1 VPALTLAAVLVMAW
15 IFLAPLP
22 LAGKNSYLVTSG
34 TSMLPDIKRGD
45 LVVTR
50 RVSVYRVGD
59 VVAYREPRIGAV
71 LHRIVAIEGEHYVLQ
86 GDNNDFLDPYRPMNS
101 EIMGK
106 QAVHVPGAGTWLAR
120 MRQPRNAAMLALAG
134 GMVLAVP
141 AGANKAQQSRARQRR
156 GSGSHYQP
164 TSSPPGGGGGLV
176 PGPAGQL
183 VALVVGCVVL
193 FSLVLAGLAYSTST
207 ERRAYVP
214 LSYEQRGEFSY
225 SAEMS
230 GTVYPGGVATT
241 GAPVYRKLADEMAIS
256 FDYSLTSDLP
266 ANVSGVYRMD
276 AVISQD
282 DGWKRS
288 VPVVETTAFEG
299 THVSV
304 QGVLQLDVIQAEI
317 DSAREQTGLDSQ
329 PLRSYT
335 VSLVPAIEVDG
346 TLGSV
351 GIAETFAPG
360 IDFIV
365 EPLLV
370 KVKVSSGMGDEANPF
385 SAVTT
390 GTVSDYR
397 SVPNHVALPGYQL
410 PVETARRIAQAGL
423 AVSVLGMLVLAVIV
437 VSASTGDE
445 PKRIR
450 VRYGPMLVSLKG
462 SDLGE
467 IVRLIEVQ
475 SIDDLV
481 RVAEREGRMVLHQ
494 ESGSIHQ
501 YFVQDADVTYR
512 YQTNPVPAVRG
523 RRDLERAL

>member
-1 VPALTLAAVLVMAW
+1 MPALMLVAVLVMAW
-15 IFLAPLP
+15 VFLAPLP
-22 LAGKNSYLVTSG
+22 LEGKNSYLVTSG
-34 TSMLPDIKRGD
+34 TSMLPDIERGD

-50 RVSVYRVGD
+50 RASVYRVGD

-86 GDNNDFLDPYRPMNS
+86 GDNNSFLDPYRPMDS

-106 QAVHVPGAGTWLAR
+106 MAVHMPGVGTWLAK

-141 AGANKAQQSRARQRR
+141 VGANKAQHSRARQRR
-156 GSGSHYQP
+156 GSGSHNQP
-164 TSSPPGGGGGLV
+164 TPSPSGGGGGLI
-176 PGPAGQL
+176 PGPAGQM
-183 VALVVGCVVL
+183 VALVVGVVAL
-193 FSLVLAGLAYSTST
+193 VSLILAGLAYSTST

-225 SAEMS
+225 SSEMS
-230 GTVYPGGVATT
+230 GTVYAGGVATT
-241 GAPVYRKLADEMAIS
+241 GEPVYRKLTDEMAVR
-256 FDYSLTSDLP
+256 FDYALISDLP
-266 ANVSGVYRMD
+266 ASVSGVYRMD
-276 AVISQD
+276 AVISQE
-282 DGWKRS
+282 DGWTRS
-288 VPVVETTAFEG
+288 VQVVESTSFEG
-299 THVSV
+299 TDVSV
-304 QGVLQLDVIQAEI
+304 QGVLQLDVVQAEI

-335 VSLVPAIEVDG
+335 VSLVPAIEIDG
-346 TLGSV
+346 TLGNV
-351 GIAETFAPG
+351 GIVETFAPG
-360 IDFIV
+360 LDFVV

-370 KVKVSSGMGDEANPF
+370 KVKAGSGMGDETNPF
-385 SAVTT
+385 TAVAT
-390 GTVSDYR
+390 GTVSEFR
-397 SVPNHVALPGYQL
+397 SVTNHLALPGYQL
-410 PVETARRIAQAGL
+410 PVETARGMAQAGL

-437 VSASTGDE
+437 FSASTGDE

-450 VRYGPMLVSLKG
+450 SRYGPLLVSLKG

-512 YQTNPVPAVRG
+512 YQTKPVQAVRG
-523 RRDLERAL
+523 QRDMERAL